1 MSVEP
6 VSGGILVLS
15 WLVLCHLLADFVL
28 QPGWVA
34 TRKFGRGPAA
44 WRALGIHVAIVTA
57 VAASIV
63 LVYGLPGIAFVLVT
77 GVTHLVIDR
86 AKVELTLRM
95 DTPRAGTTAVATP
108 PDPSGIPTDG
118 VSTDADE
125 TPELIAGW
133 SPMPG
138 VWFLLDQVA
147 HLAVLVLAWAALL
160 ATAEPLGWWQ
170 DLVSRIASHE
180 DGTLVGRVVLVAIVG
195 TALVIANVRAGNMF
209 VGTLVRAPR
218 PPVVDDARTS
228 DGPSVARIGATIGVI
243 ERVLIAALVLAGG
256 VATIGLVIAAKTLAR
271 FRQLDDRVFA
281 EYYLLG
287 TLASVAF
294 AVITSLIAAQVLR

>member
-1 MSVEP
+1 MTPDP
-6 VSGGILVLS
+6 VSGGMLVLS
-15 WLVLCHLLADFVL
+15 WLVLCHLLADFVF

-44 WRALGIHVAIVTA
+44 WRALGVHVLIVSGI
-57 VAASIV
+57 AASIV
-63 LVYGLPGIAFVLVT
+63 LVYGLPGVGYVLVT
-77 GVTHLVIDR
+77 GITHLIIDR

-95 DTPRAGTTAVATP
+95 EPSRTIVATP
-108 PDPSGIPTDG
+108 PDPSGIPTEG
-118 VSTDADE
+118 ATTDPDAA
-125 TPELIAGW
+125 TELVAGW

-147 HLAVLVLAWAALL
+147 HLAVLVVAWALLL
-160 ATAEPLGWWQ
+160 ASATPLAWWQ
-170 DLVSRIASHE
+170 DLVERIE
-180 DGTLVGRVVLVAIVG
+180 LRDDGALTGRAILLCIVIA
-195 TALVIANVRAGNMF
+195 ALVIANVRAGNLF

-218 PPVVDDARTS
+218 PPVMDDVRTA

-243 ERVLIAALVLAGG
+243 ERLLIAALVLAGG
-256 VATIGLVIAAKTLAR
+256 VATIGLVVAAKTLAR

-294 AVITSLIAAQVLR
+294 AVITSLLALQVLA